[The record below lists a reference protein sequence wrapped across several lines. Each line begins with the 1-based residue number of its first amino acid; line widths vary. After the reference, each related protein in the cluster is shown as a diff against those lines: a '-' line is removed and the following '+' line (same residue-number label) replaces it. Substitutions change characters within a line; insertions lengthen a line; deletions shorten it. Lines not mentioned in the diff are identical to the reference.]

1 MDIHNNARARL
12 ESGRNP
18 PELAKPG
25 HGLIDVKPGKVMS
38 TGVRLTLLLQ
48 HLPVEQATKIKL
60 IIMLIGGPP
69 DQSVAPRVSTIF
81 FASAM
86 TVF

>member
-1 MDIHNNARARL
+1 MEIHNNARARL

-38 TGVRLTLLLQ
+38 TDVRLTLLLQ

-60 IIMLIGGPP
+60 IIMLIGGHQISRWRLARQ
-69 DQSVAPRVSTIF
+69 QSSSPRQ
-81 FASAM
+81 
-86 TVF
+86 